1 MDILESILGSMEK
14 PPTKDKKEKV
24 LYEEQKK
31 EYEKLKNREKDELNR
46 FRTYVEGRLGRLV
59 KDDKRHY
66 MEFQPL
72 DQVHRSI
79 VHDIAE
85 TAGLSGISFGIE
97 GADRYIVVYK
107 KEHLPSEDEL
117 TARRNGG
124 IWNKEVEQQYS
135 EQRRFQHLELQQ
147 LLAERNKRQRK
158 EADATT
164 HPTSDYK
171 QKYIHLI
178 GKDAAMEGAKK
189 TEVNRT
195 YGYVPSENK
204 KDVRSIEQTM
214 ADIQAKKKLKTEHTS
229 EENNDYKTCSK

>member
-1 MDILESILGSMEK
+1 MDILGNILGSMEK
-14 PPTKDKKEKV
+14 PPTKDKKEKDKF
-24 LYEEQKK
+24 ERQKK
-31 EYEKLKNREKDELNR
+31 EYEKIKNLERNELNR
-46 FRTYVEGRLGRLV
+46 FRTYVEERLGRLV

-79 VHDIAE
+79 VHDVAE

-117 TARRNGG
+117 TARRNGEP
-124 IWNKEVEQQYS
+124 WNKETEQQYI
-135 EQRRFQHLELQQ
+135 EHRRCQQ
-147 LLAERNKRQRK
+147 LEQQQTGKNDNNRIQK
-158 EADATT
+158 EANVTAQP
-164 HPTSDYK
+164 PTDYK
-171 QKYIHLI
+171 HKYIHLI
-178 GKDAAMEGAKK
+178 GKDSAVEGAKK
-189 TEVNRT
+189 TEVNRS

-214 ADIQAKKKLKTEHTS
+214 ADIQAKKKLKTEHSKITDKK
-229 EENNDYKTCSK
+229 NN